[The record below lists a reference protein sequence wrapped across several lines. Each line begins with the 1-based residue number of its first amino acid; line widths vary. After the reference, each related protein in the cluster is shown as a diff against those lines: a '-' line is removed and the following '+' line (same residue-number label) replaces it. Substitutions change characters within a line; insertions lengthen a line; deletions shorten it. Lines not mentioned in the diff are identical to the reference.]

1 MAGEALS
8 AQASADTTDRALV
21 YAREHLERLGYQLV
35 EHHRDSRTTVRLL
48 ILTSVGR
55 RELVL
60 CELRI
65 ERLGERNGADT
76 VLRRRRLR
84 RAAHAW
90 LEANR
95 TVHARN
101 VRFDRLSV
109 FVAHDGMPVGLEY
122 EPQAF

>member
-8 AQASADTTDRALV
+8 AQASADTSDRALIH
-21 YAREHLERLGYQLV
+21 ARGHLERLGYQLV
-35 EHHRDSRTTVRLL
+35 EHHRDHRTTVRLL
-48 ILTSVGR
+48 VLSSAAR

-60 CELRI
+60 CELRV
-65 ERLGERNGADT
+65 ERFGDENGASGG
-76 VLRRRRLR
+76 LRRRRLR

-90 LEANR
+90 LAANR
-95 TVHARN
+95 TIQARD

-109 FVAHDGMPVGLEY
+109 FVADDGTPFGFEY